1 MISIQFIKNYN
12 MIPMNQQRRPFLLKL
27 ISISML
33 LFLSISIQANNIY
46 QVQESSIDS
55 TEKLGHKARK
65 AERKKRKADGIQMLK
80 TNHARFLFKY
90 DLIFADLKTRVTV
103 NGPRGILNLSLS
115 LEDNLGLP
123 SKSSFSS
130 LAFVYRAT
138 KRSGLYF
145 NYYGINR
152 NEDLVTKEDLYFL
165 GDTIPAGSGVNTY
178 FNTQIVSVG
187 YMLSALINPDAFLGF
202 YANLYVISLKTGF
215 TSKHGGKGEHLILT
229 MPLPN
234 FGFVGSFRLMKHVMF
249 YGSMGVFSLTT
260 EEYGGLISSFNLSLG
275 YIPVRWLSINL
286 SYTEFNIRV
295 YDNIGREIDAVV
307 EYNFRGPA
315 IGLAFKF

>member
-1 MISIQFIKNYN
+1 MISLLLSKNYN
-12 MIPMNQQRRPFLLKL
+12 MLPINQLLKAFSL
-27 ISISML
+27 KLMALSVL
-33 LFLSISIQANNIY
+33 LFFTVSIQANNSY
-46 QVQESSIDS
+46 QLQESYND
-55 TEKLGHKARK
+55 TTTKRGHKARK
-65 AERKKRKADGIQMLK
+65 AERKKEKAEGIKMLK
-80 TNHARFLFKY
+80 ENHARFLIKY
-90 DLIFADLKTRVTV
+90 DLIFANLKTRVTV
-103 NGPRGILNLSLS
+103 NGPKGILNLSLS

-123 SKSSFSS
+123 SRSSFSS
-130 LAFVYRAT
+130 LAFVYRMT

-152 NEDLVTKEDLYFL
+152 SEDLVTQDDLYFL
-165 GDTIPAGSGVNTY
+165 GDTIPAGSGINTY

-187 YMLSALINPDAFLGF
+187 YMLSALINPDAYLGF

-215 TSKHGGKGEHLILT
+215 SSKSGNKGENLILT

-234 FGFVGSFRLMKHVMF
+234 FGFVGSFRLTKHMMF
-249 YGSMGVFSLTT
+249 YGSMGVFSLNT
-260 EEYGGLISSFNLSLG
+260 ENYGGLISNFNISIG
-275 YIPVRWLSINL
+275 YIPVRWLSVNL

-295 YDNIGREIDAVV
+295 YNNLGKEIDAVV

>member
-1 MISIQFIKNYN
+1 MPRGRLRKGLSLKLMISS
-12 MIPMNQQRRPFLLKL
+12 L
-27 ISISML
+27 L
-33 LFLSISIQANNIY
+33 LFFTISIQANNSF
-46 QVQESSIDS
+46 QVQESNND
-55 TEKLGHKARK
+55 TTTKLDHKERK
-65 AERKKRKADGIQMLK
+65 AERKKEKADGIKMLK
-80 TNHARFLFKY
+80 ENHARFLIKY
-90 DLIFADLKTRVTV
+90 DLIFANLKTRVTV
-103 NGPRGILNLSLS
+103 NGPKGILNLSLS

-123 SKSSFSS
+123 SQSSFSS
-130 LAFVYRAT
+130 LAFVYRIT
-138 KRSGLYF
+138 KRSGLYL

-152 NEDLVTKEDLYFL
+152 SEDVVAQDDLYFL
-165 GDTIPAGSGVNTY
+165 GDTIPAGSGINSY

-187 YMLSALINPDAFLGF
+187 YMVSALINPDAYLGF

-215 TSKHGGKGEHLILT
+215 SSKSGSKGENLILT

-234 FGFVGSFRLMKHVMF
+234 FGFVGSFRLTKHVMF
-249 YGSMGVFSLTT
+249 YGSMGLFSLNTKD
-260 EEYGGLISSFNLSLG
+260 YGGLISNFNVSLG

-295 YDNIGREIDAVV
+295 YNNLGKEIDAVV